1 MNSNYKTISEVK
13 EGIYKEKGSKFL
25 AYISPVTSVKEALD
39 KVEFYKEDQPSARH
53 HCYAYRIGSEGK
65 NSGPTMME
73 NLQEQ
78 LVNQS

>member
-39 KVEFYKEDQPSARH
+39 KSGIEIPYPHQVEIRKQ
-53 HCYAYRIGSEGK
+53 G
-65 NSGPTMME
+65 
-73 NLQEQ
+73 
-78 LVNQS
+78 